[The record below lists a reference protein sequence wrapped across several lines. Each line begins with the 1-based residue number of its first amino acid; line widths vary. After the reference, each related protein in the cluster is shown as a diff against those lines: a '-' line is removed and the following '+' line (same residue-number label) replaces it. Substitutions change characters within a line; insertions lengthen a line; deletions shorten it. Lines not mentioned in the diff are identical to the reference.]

1 MRIMVNK
8 MDFRETA
15 FNSIAGEK
23 TGTLC
28 SSERKWGT
36 KIKKLASKFP
46 NEVKIKRE
54 NSDGSFVAEIP
65 VSWFKISPK
74 RFVSEETKNALRKR
88 MLENPID
95 RK

>member
-1 MRIMVNK
+1 

-15 FNSIAGEK
+15 FNMIAGEK

-36 KIKKLASKFP
+36 KIKKLAQKFP
-46 NEVKIKRE
+46 NEVTIKRE

-65 VSWFKISPK
+65 TSWFKISPK
-74 RFVSEETKNALRKR
+74 KVVSEASREMARQRFAKIKLDKQ
-88 MLENPID
+88 
-95 RK
+95 